1 MIRDD
6 ELLCRPIGRGA
17 KVADLPA
24 TSKDPFAV
32 NPFHACRTCVRFYFK
47 HSYLPHKTGWYLFDG
62 TLFTMTCSIPVSGTH
77 IINDYMVEETIG
89 ISRPLLNHR
98 FCAIL
103 SDHNVSLKVQNDSE
117 IGGEIGGDLV
127 LRIWCECKKR
137 FLLLLSDFFTKKDIL
152 SFIHSLSL
160 YPSITMPSECCAQK
174 ID

>member
-1 MIRDD
+1 MIGVPR
-6 ELLCRPIGRGA
+6 LLIYLQLRKIPFRRCRQSI
-17 KVADLPA
+17 
-24 TSKDPFAV
+24 
-32 NPFHACRTCVRFYFK
+32 HACRTCVRFYFK
-47 HSYLPHKTGWYLFDG
+47 HSYLPHKTGWYVFDG

-160 YPSITMPSECCAQK
+160 STHLSRYH
-174 ID
+174 